1 MRKRLF
7 MRFLMFFRF
16 TTYSW
21 PGGLIFVELSQVLNG
36 IYILAMRFIP
46 IVILLSAGSDPW
58 FELVVH
64 CCYFLVF
71 CRPCKFLGD
80 YNCPGKVLFAEIV
93 SVFGN
98 GWIVIAAVEV
108 IGSGQVG
115 RRKSLLHALPCA
127 LFLTVVGA
135 VIAKMSMW
143 LMFKSSG
150 FHVGGGRKFH
160 DDAIFLRVFFWT
172 DRRQRCWWIYLH
184 QCTYCPIVL
193 CVHHWRG
200 YK

>member
-21 PGGLIFVELSQVLNG
+21 PGVNICWAESGSQW

-98 GWIVIAAVEV
+98 GWIVITAVEV

-115 RRKSLLHALPCA
+115 RCKACYMHFRTLSFDSGGSCDSEN
-127 LFLTVVGA
+127 VDV
-135 VIAKMSMW
+135 

-150 FHVGGGRKFH
+150 FTLAEAGSSMMMLYSFVS
-160 DDAIFLRVFFWT
+160 FLNGPSATVLMNLLASV
-172 DRRQRCWWIYLH
+172 YLLPH
-184 QCTYCPIVL
+184 SAVCASLKRI
-193 CVHHWRG
+193 
-200 YK
+200 